1 VSVAERRR
9 SPPTTGRPASS
20 ITVLIAAE
28 SPLAAARVEALL
40 RGRPGLEVV
49 VSAPRELARRLD
61 EHRGA
66 IVVLALEPA
75 ETAWALDLLREVPR
89 VEAVVLLASDPSA
102 AWTAQARR
110 SGVRAVLRADATAD
124 ELATAIDAVRA
135 KLIVLHPE
143 ALKSSRPA
151 RAPQT
156 KGPAAL
162 TPREQEILEALAEG
176 LSNRLIAGRLAIS
189 SQTVK
194 FHVAAILAKL
204 GAGSRTEAVTFA
216 LRQGLIAL

>member
-1 VSVAERRR
+1 MSVAERRR
-9 SPPTTGRPASS
+9 SPPTTGRPAAS
-20 ITVLIAAE
+20 ITALIAAE

-40 RGRPGLEVV
+40 RGRPALEVV

-61 EHRGA
+61 EHPGA

-75 ETAWALDLLREVPR
+75 ETARALDLIRGVPS
-89 VEAVVLLASDPSA
+89 VEAVVLLAADPSA

-135 KLIVLHPE
+135 KLVVLHPE
-143 ALKSSRPA
+143 ALKSSRAA

-156 KGPAAL
+156 KGPVAL

-176 LSNRLIAGRLAIS
+176 LSNRLIAGRLARDR
-189 SQTVK
+189 QTVK

>member
-9 SPPTTGRPASS
+9 SPPTTGRPAAS
-20 ITVLIAAE
+20 ITALIAAE

-61 EHRGA
+61 EHPGA
-66 IVVLALEPA
+66 IVVLALASA
-75 ETAWALDLLREVPR
+75 ETARALDLIRGVPS
-89 VEAVVLLASDPSA
+89 VEAVVLLAADPSA

-110 SGVRAVLRADATAD
+110 SGVRAVLRADTTAD

-135 KLIVLHPE
+135 KLVVLHPE
-143 ALKSSRPA
+143 ALKSSRAA

-156 KGPAAL
+156 KGPVAL

>member
-9 SPPTTGRPASS
+9 SPPTTGRPAAS
-20 ITVLIAAE
+20 ITALIAAE

-61 EHRGA
+61 EHPGA
-66 IVVLALEPA
+66 IVVLALASA
-75 ETAWALDLLREVPR
+75 ETARALDLIRGVPS
-89 VEAVVLLASDPSA
+89 VEAVVLLAADPSA

-135 KLIVLHPE
+135 KLVVLHPE
-143 ALKSSRPA
+143 ALKSSRAA

-156 KGPAAL
+156 KGPVAL

>member
-1 VSVAERRR
+1 MSVAERRR
-9 SPPTTGRPASS
+9 SPPTTGRPAAS
-20 ITVLIAAE
+20 ITALIAAE

-49 VSAPRELARRLD
+49 VSAPRELARRLN
-61 EHRGA
+61 EHPGA
-66 IVVLALEPA
+66 IVVLALESA
-75 ETAWALDLLREVPR
+75 ETARALDLIRGVPS
-89 VEAVVLLASDPSA
+89 VEAVVLLAADPSA

-135 KLIVLHPE
+135 KLVVLHPE
-143 ALKSSRPA
+143 ALKSSRAA

-156 KGPAAL
+156 KGPVAL

>member
-9 SPPTTGRPASS
+9 SPPTTGRPAAS
-20 ITVLIAAE
+20 ITALIAAE

-61 EHRGA
+61 EHPGA
-66 IVVLALEPA
+66 IVVLALESA
-75 ETAWALDLLREVPR
+75 ETARALDLIRGVPS
-89 VEAVVLLASDPSA
+89 VEAVVLLAADPSA

-135 KLIVLHPE
+135 KLVVLHPE
-143 ALKSSRPA
+143 ALKSSRAA

-156 KGPAAL
+156 QGPVAL